1 MYQVFGSFFC
11 VFLSIVL
18 LESSSVIAEF
28 DVSSRP
34 KTLNHKNSDEDGKF
48 PWHSLRLPQTLF
60 PSNYK
65 ITLQTDLKLFRVN
78 GRVSIRV
85 NCAHT
90 TNKVIVHLREMNVTK
105 TEVFEKKQDNDVP
118 EGVLEIKK
126 DEEMIERE
134 YRTHRATK
142 LHVTRT
148 MQNETLEMFLIE
160 VNKNLTP
167 QQIYEIYIEFEY
179 PLTDDLLGFYRS
191 SYTTESGEKR

>member
-1 MYQVFGSFFC
+1 M
-11 VFLSIVL
+11 
-18 LESSSVIAEF
+18 
-28 DVSSRP
+28 SSRP
-34 KTLNHKNSDEDGKF
+34 KTLNYKNSDEDGKF

-78 GRVSIRV
+78 GSVRIRV

-90 TNKVIVHLREMNVTK
+90 TRNIFVHLREMNVTK
-105 TEVFEKKQDNDVP
+105 TEVFEKKQGNDVP
-118 EGVLEIKK
+118 EGVLEIEE
-126 DEEMIERE
+126 DEEVIERE
-134 YRTHRATK
+134 YRTRRCNK

-148 MQNETLEMFLIE
+148 IQNETLEMFLIE

-191 SYTTESGEKR
+191 SYTTEGGEKR